1 MTRAI
6 LRRNILYK
14 ERGMDKHDLKK
25 MVKLF
30 WEAKGIENSYGTVRI

>member
-6 LRRNILYK
+6 LRRNVLYK

-25 MVKLF
+25 DGKIILGSKRNRKF
-30 WEAKGIENSYGTVRI
+30 LEYS